1 MDFRFV
7 TPRKNPDSEADIFR
21 GYYGG
26 TDFSFVFTKE
36 VGYATFDKPVFALLV
51 INGDDNGMYIFSL
64 SDFDATGPEQLHF
77 KAGWYWFD
85 ITSVVLE
92 PVDFY
97 TAFPDGI
104 VFPQNIE
111 RPNPTFCETILFE
124 TGTTACKLAVLEET
138 KLLMRLSIAS
148 KGVDVPDTT
157 PFRQYAGKVGE
168 IGGSVAVDFNNPES
182 YVDTYT
188 YTDEDAV
195 ISTESNLKGNLVFGY
210 FNFITN
216 DFVWGSS
223 GAYGMSSQ
231 ANMMT
236 PTPLPTEQTVLV
248 TYDGVESAIVFDPVE
263 KRISTTEYRTG
274 SMTITVYKK
283 M

>member
-1 MDFRFV
+1 MADWRIV
-7 TPRKNPDSEADIFR
+7 TPTRAPMDDEIF
-21 GYYGG
+21 G
-26 TDFSFVFTKE
+26 
-36 VGYATFDKPVFALLV
+36 VGYIVLSPGKISIMYSSSDEALRIMFQNVQPVVRYYYDFLKKEWQ
-51 INGDDNGMYIFSL
+51 DESFS
-64 SDFDATGPEQLHF
+64 PI
-77 KAGWYWFD
+77 D
-85 ITSVVLE
+85 ITT
-92 PVDFY
+92 VDLTVPESAISSATTKTSYFDVI
-97 TAFPDGI
+97 AF
-104 VFPQNIE
+104 E
-111 RPNPTFCETILFE
+111 E
-124 TGTTACKLAVLEET
+124 GTTACKLAVTNEAKTLIRNA
-138 KLLMRLSIAS
+138 LIN

>member
-1 MDFRFV
+1 MADWRIV
-7 TPRKNPDSEADIFR
+7 TPTRAPMDDEIFGV
-21 GYYGG
+21 GYIVLSPGKISIMYSSSDEMLSIMFQNVQPVVRYYY
-26 TDFSFVFTKE
+26 DFSKKE
-36 VGYATFDKPVFALLV
+36 WQDES
-51 INGDDNGMYIFSL
+51 FS
-64 SDFDATGPEQLHF
+64 PI
-77 KAGWYWFD
+77 D
-85 ITSVVLE
+85 ITSVDLTIPEAAVSSATTKTSYFDLI
-92 PVDFY
+92 
-97 TAFPDGI
+97 AF
-104 VFPQNIE
+104 E
-111 RPNPTFCETILFE
+111 K
-124 TGTTACKLAVLEET
+124 GTTACKLAVANEAKTLIRNA
-138 KLLMRLSIAS
+138 LIS